1 MDEKHFL
8 IDFAL
13 GKFNLQFNRN
23 LQVADFDIFSILP
36 TYDTIRGYEIFTLT
50 PGDNLRLRIYF
61 NYGDHHGL
69 GDYRLEVDNSEIN
82 SGLGDE
88 VFVAIG
94 TVDNYYMFSGMMSF
108 LWIPI
113 SASAASILLTEEG
126 DPITTETGAYILL

>member
-61 NYGDHHGL
+61 NYGDHDGL

-113 SASAASILLTEEG
+113 SASAANILLTEEG

>member
-13 GKFNLQFNRN
+13 AKFNLQFNRN
-23 LQVADFDIFSILP
+23 LNIADFDIFSIPP

-61 NYGDHHGL
+61 TYGDHDGL
-69 GDYRLEVDNSEIN
+69 GDYRLEVDNTEVN
-82 SGLGDE
+82 FGLGDE

-94 TVDNYYMFSGMMSF
+94 TVDNYYMFSGLMSF

-113 SASAASILLTEEG
+113 SETAVGMLLAEDGNPILTEA
-126 DPITTETGAYILL
+126 GAYILL